1 MADKACSKHRSQRVM
16 LGLVDD
22 EAITGALRAAVGG
35 EVRADAGTRALYATD
50 ASNYRVVPRAVVLPR
65 CVDDVFA
72 VVAVCREQQ
81 VPLTPRGAGT
91 SIAGNAIGPG
101 VVLDFSRHLDAVLDL
116 DPSARL
122 ARVQPGLV
130 LDRLQAAA
138 APHGLRFGPDPSSHN
153 RCTLGG
159 MIGNNACGKHSIA
172 WGTTAGNVEE
182 LVVLLPD
189 GSRLVARAGELP
201 SRVAMFERE
210 HRELIRTALTD
221 WPRRGSGYALQH
233 LLSEHGSQ
241 LARALVGTEGTCVVL
256 LEATVRLIAPPS
268 AVALLVLGFPDA
280 PAAADAAF
288 GLLPYHPLTVEGMDA
303 ALIEVLRVRKRSV
316 AELPEGAAWLLVE
329 FGADSTN
336 AALAAARTV
345 AAAAGRPHLVVIDP
359 AHRAALWRIREAGAG
374 LATRLADG
382 SQAWPGWEDATV
394 PPDRL
399 GGYLRGFAA
408 LIAEHGRK
416 GSVYGHFGEG
426 CVHVRLD
433 FDLLSSSGRRDFR
446 RFLEQAADLTAAHG
460 GSLCGEHG
468 DGRARGEL
476 LGRMYPAPVLDL
488 FSRFKAIFDPDGLLN
503 PGVLVDPRPL
513 DVDLRP
519 GRERPMPVSLALGH
533 DGGSLA
539 AATRRCVGVGTCRQ
553 LDGPGVMCPSFQVT
567 REEQHST
574 RGRAHLLGEMLAG
587 DLVTGGWRSAAVH
600 EALDL
605 CLACKACASDC
616 PVNVDMASY
625 KAEFLHQRYRW
636 RLRPRWHYALGG
648 LPLAARVAEL
658 APAIA
663 NSVAP
668 LLARLGGVSTAR
680 PLPRFARY
688 RPPQVRSGSVSR
700 GAVLLWPDCFT
711 RSFHPLVVHA
721 AARVLTVAGFTV
733 QLPRA
738 TVCCGLTWFATGQF
752 GMARLMLRRTLRVL
766 RKAIAA
772 GVPVVGLEPS
782 CVAMLRSDLV
792 ELLPDDLVATALAR
806 QASTLAEVLYQ
817 RAPDWQPPR
826 RDHDAVQQVHCHQHA
841 VLGHEA
847 DDALLRA
854 AGVRVRRASG
864 CCGLAGS
871 FGYQRGHEE
880 LCDALAERSLAPAVR
895 TSPDALVLADGFSCR
910 LQIAQ
915 TTGRR
920 AVHLAELLDSEVRN
934 TDLSDFKITQSGLK

>member
-1 MADKACSKHRSQRVM
+1 MS
-16 LGLVDD
+16 VDD
-22 EAITGALRAAVGG
+22 GVLAGALRAAVRG
-35 EVRADAGTRALYATD
+35 EVRTDASTRALYATD

-65 CVDDVFA
+65 CADDVSAA
-72 VVAVCREQQ
+72 VAICREQQ

-101 VVLDFSRHLDAVLDL
+101 VILDFSRHLDAVLDL

-122 ARVQPGLV
+122 ARVQPGVV

-138 APHGLRFGPDPSSHN
+138 APHGLRFGPDPSSRN

-159 MIGNNACGKHSIA
+159 MIGNNACGAHSLA
-172 WGTTAGNVEE
+172 WGTTAGSVEE

-189 GSRLVARAGELP
+189 GSRLVAGSGTLP
-201 SRVAMFERE
+201 AEVARFERE
-210 HRELIRTALTD
+210 HRQLIRTALPD
-221 WPRRGSGYALQH
+221 WPRRGSGYALHH
-233 LLSEHGSQ
+233 LLPEHGSS
-241 LARALVGTEGTCVVL
+241 LARALVGTEGTCAVL
-256 LEATVRLIAPPS
+256 LEATVRLIVPPP

-280 PAAADAAF
+280 PAAADAAVM
-288 GLLPYHPLTVEGMDA
+288 LLPYQPLTVEGMDA
-303 ALIEVLRVRKRSV
+303 ALIEVLRARKRSV
-316 AELPEGAAWLLVE
+316 AELPEGVAWLLVE
-329 FGADSTN
+329 FGADHPDE
-336 AALAAARTV
+336 AVAAARTV
-345 AAAAGRPHLVVIDP
+345 AAAVGRPHLVVTDP

-374 LATRLADG
+374 LATRLTDG
-382 SQAWPGWEDATV
+382 SQAWPGWEDAAV

-399 GGYLRGFAA
+399 GDYLRGFEV
-408 LIAEHGRK
+408 LLTEHGRR

-433 FDLLSSSGRRDFR
+433 FDLVSPAGRSRFR
-446 RFLEQAADLTAAHG
+446 CFMEQAADLAAAHG

-476 LGRMYPAPVLDL
+476 LGRMYPVPVLDL
-488 FSRFKAIFDPDGLLN
+488 FARFKAVFDPDGLLN
-503 PGVLVDPRPL
+503 PGVLVNPRPL
-513 DVDLRP
+513 DADLRP
-519 GRERPMPVSLALGH
+519 GRERPLPVSLALGR

-605 CLACKACASDC
+605 CLGCKACASDC

-625 KAEFLHQRYRW
+625 KSEFLHQRYRW

-648 LPLAARVAEL
+648 LPLAVQVAGL
-658 APAIA
+658 APAVA
-663 NSVAP
+663 NAVAP
-668 LLARLGGVSTAR
+668 LFARLGEVSTAR

-688 RPPQVRSGSVSR
+688 RPPRVRAGSAPR
-700 GAVLLWPDCFT
+700 GVVLLWPDCFT
-711 RSFHPLVVHA
+711 RSFDPSVVHA
-721 AARVLTVAGFTV
+721 AARVLAAAGFAV
-733 QLPRA
+733 RLPRGTA
-738 TVCCGLTWFATGQF
+738 CCGLTWFATGQF
-752 GMARLMLRRTLRVL
+752 GLARLVLRRTLHLL
-766 RKAIAA
+766 RGALAA
-772 GVPVVGLEPS
+772 GAPVVGLEPS

-792 ELLPDDLVATALAR
+792 ELLPDDPLATVLAG
-806 QASTLAEVLYQ
+806 QVSTLAELLRR
-817 RAPDWQPPR
+817 RAPDWRPPQ

-841 VLGHEA
+841 VLGHDA
-847 DDALLRA
+847 DDVLLRA
-854 AGVRVRRASG
+854 AGIRVRRASG

-880 LCDALAERSLAPAVR
+880 LSDALAERSLAPAVR
-895 TSPDALVLADGFSCR
+895 ASPDALVLADGFSCR

-920 AVHLAELLDSEVRN
+920 ALHLAELLDIELPNEDILRPE
-934 TDLSDFKITQSGLK
+934 LTQSGLT